1 MYKLHKIP
9 SCILIITVLAI
20 LAALPLAGYAAE
32 SPPAEVLL
40 AKPVYFGPEA
50 YSDLPELAV
59 QAIRDSL
66 ESMGDIVVTIDQ
78 SPSSPAA
85 AMQLA
90 SDHGMKWVV
99 YGSITRLGD
108 QLSIDLRTNN
118 RSHGR
123 AKPKIV
129 FSQGPAAKLEG
140 LCTIIG
146 HRLHE
151 IFMSPYLV
159 AAVRIEGNQRI
170 GTDAILENI
179 RTAKGEP
186 FDREM
191 ITGDIKAIFKMGYF
205 DDVQVDVSDGAEGRI
220 VTFMLREKPAIRKIV
235 INGSNKIDE
244 KDIREVLTLK
254 PYTVVTEKS
263 LQEAAQKIEALYS
276 DKGFAGTTVNVTL
289 RRVSDQAADV
299 VFDIDEGEEVHIKK
313 ITIDGNKAF
322 SDEEL
327 KDIMEVT
334 EKKPWWTPS
343 LRNIMA
349 MVKGDAGVLKWDA
362 LERDA
367 GRLAAFYHN
376 HGYVDARIG
385 QPRVVRKGADLFITI
400 PVDEG
405 QLYKVGNI
413 DIEQNFFK
421 DESVLL
427 ENMKIKD
434 EDTFSQEVLRKDI
447 LKLTDLYADNGY
459 AHANIR
465 PVITKNPE
473 NHTVDIKLVVEKG
486 PLVKFERI
494 TIAGNTI
501 TRDKVI
507 RRELRVNE
515 LEPFTATGLKRSK
528 QRLGR
533 LGYFED
539 ISLNTS
545 KGSDEEHMNLEVKVK
560 ERQTGTF
567 SIGAG
572 YSSVD
577 KLILMGEISQRNFL
591 GKGQTVNFKGMFG
604 SQTARFSL
612 GFYEPYLMDT
622 RVSMG
627 IDAYNWRQEYTDYTK
642 KSTGGALRFGYPLT
656 DNLSFFFGGK
666 WDYTDMSDV
675 GDYTSQIIKDSMDIK
690 ETRALNAGL
699 TYDSRNA
706 FFNPTHGWHN
716 NFVTQYAGGL
726 LGGDASFVKLEA
738 TAGYYHP
745 IIWEITGHIKMGAGY
760 VFDGRGGDLPVWEKF
775 FLGGIDTIRGFK
787 WGRVSPIDPDTGERI
802 GGNSMFYTQLEAI
815 FPLIKDMGL
824 NGVTFIDMGN
834 AWDKDSAYNFS
845 KLRKTIGAG
854 VRWLSPMGPLRIEW
868 GYNLDKEEGDDRTN
882 WEFKMGGSF

>member
-1 MYKLHKIP
+1 MLKFTYKQTA
-9 SCILIITVLAI
+9 CITLLLIISLGSAI
-20 LAALPLAGYAAE
+20 ARE
-32 SPPAEVLL
+32 FPPAEVLL
-40 AKPVYFGPEA
+40 IQPEFYGP
-50 YSDLPELAV
+50 SDTADTADSV
-59 QAIRDSL
+59 IMNIMDSL
-66 ESMGDIVVTIDQ
+66 EAEGDMVILSHEHV
-78 SPSSPAA
+78 SSPEEALQTAA
-85 AMQLA
+85 GK
-90 SDHGMKWVV
+90 GMKWAV
-99 YGSITRLGD
+99 YGSVTRLGSQVSVD
-108 QLSIDLRTNN
+108 FRVADTSLPEE
-118 RSHGR
+118 
-123 AKPKIV
+123 KPRIV
-129 FSQGPAAKLEG
+129 FTQGPADKLAG
-140 LCTIIG
+140 LASIIAG
-146 HRLHE
+146 RLHE
-151 IFMSPYLV
+151 IFLSPYLV
-159 AAVRIEGNQRI
+159 ASVRVEGNQRV
-170 GTDAILENI
+170 GTDAIMENI
-179 RTAKGEP
+179 RTAKGDMYDPAQISE
-186 FDREM
+186 
-191 ITGDIKAIFKMGYF
+191 DIKGVFKMGYF
-205 DDVQVDVSDGAEGRI
+205 DDIQVDAHDEAGGRV
-220 VTFMLREKPAIRKIV
+220 VTFMLREKPAIRKIL
-235 INGSNKIDE
+235 IKGNKEIEE
-244 KDIREVLTLK
+244 KKIREVLNLK
-254 PYTVVTEKS
+254 PYTVVREKE
-263 LQEAAQKIEALYS
+263 LQEAAQKIEAMYS
-276 DKGFAGTTVNVTL
+276 DKGFVGTTVTVSMN
-289 RRVSDQAADV
+289 RVSDQAADV
-299 VFDIDEGEEVHIKK
+299 VFEISEGQEVHIKK

-322 SDEEL
+322 PDDEL
-327 KDIMEVT
+327 IGLMEVT

-367 GRLAAFYHN
+367 GRITAFYHN
-376 HGYVDARIG
+376 HGYVDARVG
-385 QPRVVRKGADLFITI
+385 QPKVVRKETDLYITI
-400 PVDEG
+400 PVEEG
-405 QLYKVGNI
+405 ELYRVGDI

-421 DESVLL
+421 DKDVLL
-427 ENMKIKD
+427 ANMKIRD
-434 EDTFSQEVLRKDI
+434 EEAFSQEVLRKDI

-465 PVITKNPE
+465 PIITKNPE
-473 NHTVDIKLVVEKG
+473 NKTVNIKLVVEKG

-528 QRLGR
+528 ERLNK

-577 KLILMGEISQRNFL
+577 KLIVMGEISQRNFL
-591 GKGQTVNFKGMFG
+591 GRGQTVNFKGMFG
-604 SQTARFSL
+604 AETMRFSL

-622 RVSMG
+622 RLSMG

-656 DNLSFFFGGK
+656 DNLSAFFGGK

-699 TYDSRNA
+699 AYDSRNA
-706 FFNPTHGWHN
+706 FFNPTHGWQN
-716 NFVTQYAGGL
+716 TLATQYAGGF

-745 IIWEITGHIKMGAGY
+745 LFWEVTGHIKMGTGY
-760 VFDGRGGDLPVWEKF
+760 VFEGRNGKLPVWDKF
-775 FLGGIDTIRGFK
+775 FLGGIDSIRGYK
-787 WGRVSPIDPDTGERI
+787 WGRVSPIDPETGERI
-802 GGNSMFYTQLEAI
+802 GGNSMFYAQTEAI
-815 FPLIKDMGL
+815 FPMIKDMGL
-824 NGVTFIDMGN
+824 NGVVFFDMGN
-834 AWDKDSAYNFS
+834 AWDKDSAYNFDQL
-845 KLRKTIGAG
+845 KKTIGCG

-868 GYNLDKEEGDDRTN
+868 GYNVDREEGDDKTN
-882 WEFKMGGSF
+882 WEFKMGGGF